1 MLPTLV
7 PNDVVMVS
15 RRLPRAGQMALADIE
30 GRQVVKRVEKIERGR
45 YYLVGDNPDESTD
58 SRHYGAVK
66 KSAILGTIMIG
77 FPTAVEPPKLVKPY
91 GVWLGRIAAV
101 VLAGMALIHLF
112 RIDTFIPIIDAALPS
127 GSGFAT
133 FVALV
138 VIFSEVF
145 AIPFALRMRLSP
157 LANIMSGA
165 LLVFAPLWWVVIDIM
180 AIGLAENTGQLGEFI
195 VVPASWA
202 VVGAN
207 VAWVMFSYYTL
218 YTLGYDQTRP
228 SNFLRK

>member
-145 AIPFALRMRLSP
+145 AIPFAP
-157 LANIMSGA
+157 
-165 LLVFAPLWWVVIDIM
+165 V
-180 AIGLAENTGQLGEFI
+180 
-195 VVPASWA
+195 
-202 VVGAN
+202 
-207 VAWVMFSYYTL
+207 SYTHLTL
-218 YTLGYDQTRP
+218 PTIY
-228 SNFLRK
+228 SV